1 MGKVVK
7 SSILTG
13 LLKKR
18 GEVMDNIKIAE
29 KKIDELAEFLQHN
42 IQLGYITS
50 ETTVDELL
58 MLLQNI
64 REGYLPLQKEVDR
77 IVKNMRLKG

>member
-1 MGKVVK
+1 
-7 SSILTG
+7 
-13 LLKKR
+13 
-18 GEVMDNIKIAE
+18 MDNIKIAE